1 MQRTRNIIFNICF
14 TINCLL
20 VFFLIFHSRMAI
32 PSWLQ
37 VMGRMHTLLL
47 HFPITLLVLY
57 IFWTLVVDKKK
68 NTNEV
73 VKNIGNWLLLVSAF
87 TAAFTALMGLFLSKE
102 DGYDADALQ
111 WHKWSGISIAIITS
125 LWYAYKEKI
134 KNSKGLNTSVA
145 VISLA
150 AIIFTGHQ
158 GAEISHGQNYLLAPV
173 LPEKQE
179 QKVLMENAIVYANMV
194 QPILKTKC
202 YSCHNT
208 SKAKGQLVMETEE
221 LLLKGGKNGK
231 LWDSTAAGYGLLL
244 SRLHLPVD
252 AKKHMP
258 PTGKPQLTE
267 QETQILYSWIKSGAN
282 FKTKVMDLA
291 ATDTLLLIAN
301 AIFNTI
307 ETDDYDFA
315 AADEKKVK
323 NLNTNYRNV
332 APLAKASPALGAEFF
347 SAQSYLPEQ
356 LKELLTVKEQVV
368 SLSLNKMPVK
378 DEEIKTISQFSNL
391 RKLNLSF
398 TNITGTTLNEL
409 SKLKELRQLSLSGTA
424 IKKDDILKL
433 SSLKK
438 LSHLFIWNTAL
449 TETDITALKNAMK
462 DIAFEKGFK
471 GDTTI
476 LKLNAP
482 ILLNEEQIINTPITL
497 KLKHYINGVSI
508 RYTLDGTEPDSIT
521 SKEYSNDIMLTSN
534 TTVKAKAFKKGW
546 LGSAVME
553 GYFFSSKYKADS
565 VVNLL
570 PPDEQYKGDG
580 PKTLIDLIKGEA
592 TNFKSGKWLGFRKN
606 KMESLLFFAAP
617 VNIKSITLSTLVDI
631 GGYIMPPVT
640 VEVWGG
646 NEASHLKLL
655 GRVTPEQPTVIQPG
669 YLKAFQLS
677 FKPATV
683 KYLKIVAVPVA
694 KLPAWHPGKGDK
706 GWVFADEVFVN

>member
-1 MQRTRNIIFNICF
+1 MQRTRNIIFNVCF

-20 VFFLIFHSRMAI
+20 VFFLIFQSRMAI

-125 LWYAYKEKI
+125 LWYAYKENI
-134 KNSKGLNTSVA
+134 KNSNGLNISIA

-179 QKVLMENAIVYANMV
+179 QKVLMENAIVYSNMV

-231 LWDSTAAGYGLLL
+231 LWDSTAADYGLLL

-267 QETQILYSWIKSGAN
+267 QETQILYSWIKAGAN
-282 FKTKVMDLA
+282 FKTKVIDLA
-291 ATDTLLLIAN
+291 ATDTLRLIAN

-332 APLAKASPALGAEFF
+332 APLAKTSPALGAEFF
-347 SAQSYLPEQ
+347 SAQSYLSEQ

-378 DEEIKTISQFSNL
+378 DEELKTISQFSNL

-409 SKLKELRQLSLSGTA
+409 SKLKELRQLSLSGT
-424 IKKDDILKL
+424 IVKKDDILKL

-449 TETDITALKNAMK
+449 TETDIAALKNAMK

-508 RYTLDGTEPDSIT
+508 RYTLDGTEPDSIP

-546 LGSAVME
+546 LSSAVME
-553 GYFFSSKYKADS
+553 GYFFSSKYKPDS

-570 PPDEQYKGDG
+570 PADEQYKGDG
-580 PKTLIDLIKGEA
+580 AKTLIDLVKGEA
-592 TNFKSGKWLGFRKN
+592 NNFKSGKWLGFKKN
-606 KMESLLFFAAP
+606 KMESLLLFNAP
-617 VNIKSITLSTLVDI
+617 VNVKSVTLSALIDI

-640 VEVWGG
+640 IEVWGG
-646 NEASHLKLL
+646 NEARHLKLL
-655 GRVTPEQPTVIQPG
+655 RLVTPEQPTVIQPG

-683 KYLKIVAVPVA
+683 KYFKIVAVPVS

>member
-1 MQRTRNIIFNICF
+1 MQRTRNIIFNVCF

-20 VFFLIFHSRMAI
+20 VFFLIFQSRIAI

-57 IFWTLVVDKKK
+57 IFWTLVVDKKN
-68 NTNEV
+68 NTNEL
-73 VKNIGNWLLLVSAF
+73 VKNIGNWLLLISAF
-87 TAAFTALMGLFLSKE
+87 TAAFAALMGLFLSKE

-231 LWDSTAAGYGLLL
+231 LWDSTAADYGLLL

-267 QETQILYSWIKSGAN
+267 QETQILYSWIKAGAN
-282 FKTKVMDLA
+282 FKTKVIDLA
-291 ATDTLLLIAN
+291 ATDTLRLIAN

-332 APLAKASPALGAEFF
+332 APLAKTSPALGAEFF
-347 SAQSYLPEQ
+347 SAQSYLSEQ

-378 DEEIKTISQFSNL
+378 DEELKTISQFSNL

-409 SKLKELRQLSLSGTA
+409 SKLKELRQLSLSGT
-424 IKKDDILKL
+424 IVKKDDILKL

-449 TETDITALKNAMK
+449 TETDIAALKNAMK

-546 LGSAVME
+546 LSSAVME
-553 GYFFSSKYKADS
+553 GYFFSSKYKPDS

-570 PPDEQYKGDG
+570 PADEQYKGDG
-580 PKTLIDLIKGEA
+580 AKTLIDLVKGEA
-592 TNFKSGKWLGFRKN
+592 NNFKSGKWLGFKKN
-606 KMESLLFFAAP
+606 KMESLLLFNAP
-617 VNIKSITLSTLVDI
+617 VNVKSVTLSALIDI

-640 VEVWGG
+640 IEVWGG
-646 NEASHLKLL
+646 NEARHLKLL
-655 GRVTPEQPTVIQPG
+655 RLVTPEQPTVIQPG

-683 KYLKIVAVPVA
+683 KYLKIVAVPVS

>member
-1 MQRTRNIIFNICF
+1 MQRTRNIIFNVCF

-20 VFFLIFHSRMAI
+20 VFFLIFQSRMAI

-125 LWYAYKEKI
+125 LWYAYKENI
-134 KNSKGLNTSVA
+134 KNSNGLNISIA

-173 LPEKQE
+173 LPEKQ

-231 LWDSTAAGYGLLL
+231 LWDSTAADYGLLL

-267 QETQILYSWIKSGAN
+267 QETKILYSWIKAGAN
-282 FKTKVMDLA
+282 FKTKVIDLA
-291 ATDTLLLIAN
+291 ATDTLRLIAN

-332 APLAKASPALGAEFF
+332 APLAKTSPALGAEFF
-347 SAQSYLPEQ
+347 SAQSYLSEQ

-378 DEEIKTISQFSNL
+378 DEELKTISQFSNL

-409 SKLKELRQLSLSGTA
+409 SKLKELRQLSLSGT
-424 IKKDDILKL
+424 IVKKDDILKL

-449 TETDITALKNAMK
+449 TETDIAALKNAMK

-521 SKEYSNDIMLTSN
+521 SKEFSNDIMLTQN

-546 LGSAVME
+546 LSSAVME
-553 GYFFSSKYKADS
+553 GYFFSSKYKPDS

-570 PPDEQYKGDG
+570 PADEQYKGDG
-580 PKTLIDLIKGEA
+580 AKTLIDLVKGEA
-592 TNFKSGKWLGFRKN
+592 NNFKSGKWLGFKKN
-606 KMESLLFFAAP
+606 KMESLLLFNAP
-617 VNIKSITLSTLVDI
+617 VNVKSVTLSALIDI

-640 VEVWGG
+640 IEVWGG
-646 NEASHLKLL
+646 NEARHLKLL
-655 GRVTPEQPTVIQPG
+655 RLVTPEQPTVIQPG

-683 KYLKIVAVPVA
+683 KYLKIVAVPVS

>member
-1 MQRTRNIIFNICF
+1 MQRTRNIIFNVCF

-20 VFFLIFHSRMAI
+20 VFFLIFQSRMAI

-57 IFWTLVVDKKK
+57 IFWTLVVDKKN
-68 NTNEV
+68 NTNEL

-87 TAAFTALMGLFLSKE
+87 TAAFAALMGLFLSKE

-208 SKAKGQLVMETEE
+208 SKAKGQTEE

-231 LWDSTAAGYGLLL
+231 LWDSTAADYGLLL

-267 QETQILYSWIKSGAN
+267 QETQILYSWIKAGAN
-282 FKTKVMDLA
+282 FKTKVIDLA
-291 ATDTLLLIAN
+291 ATDTLRLIAN

-332 APLAKASPALGAEFF
+332 APLAKTSPALGAEFF
-347 SAQSYLPEQ
+347 SAQSYLSEQ

-378 DEEIKTISQFSNL
+378 DEELKTISQFSNL

-409 SKLKELRQLSLSGTA
+409 SKLKELRQLSLSGT
-424 IKKDDILKL
+424 IVKKDDILKL

-449 TETDITALKNAMK
+449 TETDIAALKNAMK

-521 SKEYSNDIMLTSN
+521 SKEYSNDIMLTQN

-546 LGSAVME
+546 LSSAVME
-553 GYFFSSKYKADS
+553 GYFFSSKYKPDS

-570 PPDEQYKGDG
+570 PADEQYKGDG
-580 PKTLIDLIKGEA
+580 AKTLIDLVKGEA
-592 TNFKSGKWLGFRKN
+592 NNFKSGKWLGFKKN
-606 KMESLLFFAAP
+606 KMESLLLFNAP
-617 VNIKSITLSTLVDI
+617 VNVKSVTLSALIDI

-640 VEVWGG
+640 IEVWGG
-646 NEASHLKLL
+646 NEARHLKLL
-655 GRVTPEQPTVIQPG
+655 RLVTPEQPTVIQPG

-683 KYLKIVAVPVA
+683 KYLKIVAVPVS

>member
-1 MQRTRNIIFNICF
+1 MQRTRNIIFNVCF

-20 VFFLIFHSRMAI
+20 VFFLIFQSRIAI

-57 IFWTLVVDKKK
+57 IFWTLVVDKKN
-68 NTNEV
+68 NTNEL
-73 VKNIGNWLLLVSAF
+73 VKNIGNWLLLISAF
-87 TAAFTALMGLFLSKE
+87 TAAFAALMGLFLSKE

-231 LWDSTAAGYGLLL
+231 LWDSTAADYGLLL

-267 QETQILYSWIKSGAN
+267 QETQILYSWIKAGAN
-282 FKTKVMDLA
+282 FKTKVIDLA
-291 ATDTLLLIAN
+291 ATDTLRLIAN

-332 APLAKASPALGAEFF
+332 APLAKTSPALGAEFF
-347 SAQSYLPEQ
+347 SAQSYLSEQ

-378 DEEIKTISQFSNL
+378 DEELKTISQFSNL

-409 SKLKELRQLSLSGTA
+409 SKLKELRQLSLSGT
-424 IKKDDILKL
+424 IVKKDDILKL

-449 TETDITALKNAMK
+449 TETDIAALKNAMK

-521 SKEYSNDIMLTSN
+521 SKEYSNDIMLTQN

-546 LGSAVME
+546 LSSAVME
-553 GYFFSSKYKADS
+553 GYFFSSKYKPDS

-570 PPDEQYKGDG
+570 PADEQYKGDG
-580 PKTLIDLIKGEA
+580 AKTLIDLVKGEA
-592 TNFKSGKWLGFRKN
+592 NNFKSGKWLGFKKN
-606 KMESLLFFAAP
+606 KMESLLLFNAP
-617 VNIKSITLSTLVDI
+617 VNVKSVTLSALIDI

-640 VEVWGG
+640 IEVWGG
-646 NEASHLKLL
+646 NEARHLKLL
-655 GRVTPEQPTVIQPG
+655 RLVTPEQPTVIQPG

-683 KYLKIVAVPVA
+683 KYLKIVAVPVS

>member
-1 MQRTRNIIFNICF
+1 MQRTRNIIFNVCF

-20 VFFLIFHSRMAI
+20 VFFLIFQSRMAI

-231 LWDSTAAGYGLLL
+231 LWDSTAADYGLLL

-267 QETQILYSWIKSGAN
+267 QETQILYSWIKAGAN
-282 FKTKVMDLA
+282 FKTKVIDLA
-291 ATDTLLLIAN
+291 ATDTLRLIAN

-332 APLAKASPALGAEFF
+332 APLAKTSPALGAEFF
-347 SAQSYLPEQ
+347 SAQSYLSEQ

-378 DEEIKTISQFSNL
+378 DEELKTISQFSNL

-409 SKLKELRQLSLSGTA
+409 SKLKELRQLSLSGT
-424 IKKDDILKL
+424 IVKKDDILKL

-449 TETDITALKNAMK
+449 TETDIAALKNAMK

-546 LGSAVME
+546 LSSAVME
-553 GYFFSSKYKADS
+553 GYFFSSKYKPDS

-570 PPDEQYKGDG
+570 PADEQYKGDG
-580 PKTLIDLIKGEA
+580 AKTLIDLVKGEA
-592 TNFKSGKWLGFRKN
+592 NNFKSGKWLGFKKN
-606 KMESLLFFAAP
+606 KMESLLLFNAP
-617 VNIKSITLSTLVDI
+617 VNVKSVTLSALIDI

-640 VEVWGG
+640 IEVWGG
-646 NEASHLKLL
+646 NEARHLKLL
-655 GRVTPEQPTVIQPG
+655 RLVTPEQPTVIQPG

-683 KYLKIVAVPVA
+683 KYLKIVAVPVS

>member
-20 VFFLIFHSRMAI
+20 VFFLIFQSRIAI

-57 IFWTLVVDKKK
+57 IFWTLVVDKKN
-68 NTNEV
+68 NTNEL

-87 TAAFTALMGLFLSKE
+87 TAAFAALMGLFLSKE

-231 LWDSTAAGYGLLL
+231 LWDSTAADYGLLL

-267 QETQILYSWIKSGAN
+267 QETQILYSWIKAGAN
-282 FKTKVMDLA
+282 FKTKVIDLA
-291 ATDTLLLIAN
+291 ATDTLRLIAN

-332 APLAKASPALGAEFF
+332 APLAKTSPALGAEFF
-347 SAQSYLPEQ
+347 SAQSYLSEQ

-378 DEEIKTISQFSNL
+378 DEELKTISQFSNL

-409 SKLKELRQLSLSGTA
+409 SKLKELRQLSLSGT
-424 IKKDDILKL
+424 IVKKDDILKL

-449 TETDITALKNAMK
+449 TETDIAALKNAMK

-521 SKEYSNDIMLTSN
+521 SKEFSNDIMLTQN

-546 LGSAVME
+546 LSSAVME
-553 GYFFSSKYKADS
+553 GYFFSSKYKPDS

-570 PPDEQYKGDG
+570 PADEQYKGDG
-580 PKTLIDLIKGEA
+580 AKTLIDLVKGEA
-592 TNFKSGKWLGFRKN
+592 NNFKSGKWLGFKKN
-606 KMESLLFFAAP
+606 KMESLLLFNAP
-617 VNIKSITLSTLVDI
+617 VNVKSVTLSALIDI

-640 VEVWGG
+640 IEVWGG
-646 NEASHLKLL
+646 NEARHLKLL
-655 GRVTPEQPTVIQPG
+655 RLVTPEQPTVIQPG

-683 KYLKIVAVPVA
+683 KYLKIVAVPVS